1 MLRRKSIECI
11 QQKKTLFL
19 LLSVKL
25 FVFVLLSSL
34 PKTREEL
41 QADLAIPIEYK
52 ISVIVHLLLLSAAA
66 AGEAAADDIWVVK

>member
-1 MLRRKSIECI
+1 MYST
-11 QQKKTLFL
+11 KKNTFPFTF
-19 LLSVKL
+19 SQT
-25 FVFVLLSSL
+25 FRLLSSL
-34 PKTREEL
+34 HKTREEL